1 MIKIPTQWFNCW
13 SLQVSAGR
21 EWYIHTI
28 YTVRSR
34 DNANRGIGK
43 RSVEYHAMSQAADML
58 PKNRPRP
65 RRSANDVPDIVED
78 IGVDNNRGTNILH
91 IALDRGSQR
100 KTSPE
105 AELFTKGVI
114 PRELNQRDNSDESL
128 VLIIGLFVGLLLTV
142 LLVIVVVVLLRSK
155 REKKDAPKKSSSGEP
170 MVTGGLS
177 NSDSSEV

>member
-1 MIKIPTQWFNCW
+1 M
-13 SLQVSAGR
+13 SAGR

-43 RSVEYHAMSQAADML
+43 RSVEYHAMSPAADVL

-91 IALDRGSQR
+91 IALDRSSQR
-100 KTSPE
+100 KISPGGE
-105 AELFTKGVI
+105 IFTKGVI

-128 VLIIGLFVGLLLTV
+128 VMIVGLFVGV
-142 LLVIVVVVLLRSK
+142 LLMVLLIIVVAVLLRSK
-155 REKKDAPKKSSSGEP
+155 REKKDAPKKSSSGKP
-170 MVTGGLS
+170 MVTGVLS